1 MRGVVGREVGE
12 EGEKRERSERER
24 AGREERRGV
33 TKKSEHLSRK
43 EEEERERLQR
53 ISERLR
59 KRRVSNLRRHRLTA
73 SAEIERISAMLSIP
87 ERIKE
92 ESLSIYQQAWERD
105 LIHGRSVEKMVAASV
120 YAACRRNRIPMT
132 LDELEK
138 ATNVAR
144 KDIVRACKVLAG
156 RLSLSLPPV
165 SPIEYVHRF
174 CEKLNLKGRVR
185 EKAEEIV
192 RKALEKN
199 ITSGRGPP
207 SIAASAVYIAAIL
220 CGKRQTQKA
229 VAEVAGVTEV
239 TLRVRYK
246 ELARKL
252 QIELHN

>member
-1 MRGVVGREVGE
+1 MGE
-12 EGEKRERSERER
+12 PKEQKELRLQGRSEREK
-24 AGREERRGV
+24 ESRGV
-33 TKKSEHLSRK
+33 SVGNEHLRAK
-43 EEEERERLQR
+43 EEEERERLRR
-53 ISERLR
+53 ISEKHR

-92 ESLSIYQQAWERD
+92 ESLSIYQQAWEQD

-138 ATNVAR
+138 ATKVAR

-156 RLSLSLPPV
+156 RLSLSLPPI

-220 CGKRQTQKA
+220 CGNRQTQKA

-252 QIELHN
+252 QIELH